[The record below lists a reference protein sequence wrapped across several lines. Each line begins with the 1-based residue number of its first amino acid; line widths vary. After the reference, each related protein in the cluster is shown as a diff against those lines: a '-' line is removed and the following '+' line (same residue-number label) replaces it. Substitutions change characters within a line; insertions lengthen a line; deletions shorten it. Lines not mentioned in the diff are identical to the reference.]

1 MGLMRAL
8 VICFA
13 FLTAGAANADRI
25 FDLEIEVKFSSSGM
39 RESFI
44 GTGVLTLY
52 DDRTYILEQEGEEFG
67 GVWLQEKNKLQLFEE
82 GGPTASEIFAWME
95 EDVSGWVGFPVTLT
109 SLKYKETAR
118 FNRAGDLK
126 IRSREVDTFRPGLR
140 GTSPL
145 RVTWSYKMMGTL
157 R

>member
-1 MGLMRAL
+1 MGLLRVL

-13 FLTAGAANADRI
+13 FLTAGAANAERV
-25 FDLEIEVKFSSSGM
+25 FDLEIEVKFNTSGV
-39 RESFI
+39 RETFH

-52 DDRTYILEQEGEEFG
+52 DDRTYILEEDGEEFG

-82 GGPTASEIFAWME
+82 GGLTASEAFAWME
-95 EDVSGWVGFPVTLT
+95 QGASDWVGFPVMLT
-109 SLKYKETAR
+109 SLKFKQTAR
-118 FNRAGDLK
+118 FNRAGDLM
-126 IRSREVDTFRPGLR
+126 IRSKEVDTFRPGLR

-145 RVTWSYKMMGTL
+145 RVTWSYKIIGTL